1 MDNHPLGLCDLQH
14 LKYLPVFSS
23 TESNIIKGKKFGK
36 CLKGP
41 SGDVRRGEQAIATF
55 VSGTKIQKKRKR
67 NKCFQFIPIN
77 TLKYSIDV
85 TVLSS
90 Y

>member
-55 VSGTKIQKKRKR
+55 VSGTKKQK
-67 NKCFQFIPIN
+67 KCFQFISIN

-85 TVLSS
+85 TVSS
-90 Y
+90 CY

>member
-55 VSGTKIQKKRKR
+55 VSGTKIQKTQR
-67 NKCFQFIPIN
+67 NKCFQFFRL
-77 TLKYSIDV
+77 TH
-85 TVLSS
+85 
-90 Y
+90 